1 MDERGAGRFKP
12 AMSYGLMIAAVLIGL
27 NLLAW
32 FFKLEGS
39 LWFQYLNWGI
49 LIGVLY
55 YALKSYRDQQL
66 GGFIT
71 YGRAVRSGLLFF
83 FFASWL
89 YGFYTVLYF
98 AYLDP
103 EAIDRGLDAVEELY
117 YSRGLS
123 EEQIDR
129 MMQMATRMRTPGMQ
143 VVSVIFGTTLLGLIL
158 SLLVSILVRRKG
170 DPFAEAMR
178 NIPPDTQS

>member
-1 MDERGAGRFKP
+1 MDERGPGRLKP
-12 AMSYGLMIAAVLIGL
+12 AMTYGLTIAAVLIGL
-27 NLLAW
+27 NLVAW
-32 FFKLEGS
+32 LFKLDGS
-39 LWFQYLNWGI
+39 LWFQYLNWAV
-49 LIGVLY
+49 LVGVLY
-55 YALKSYRDQQL
+55 WALKSYRDQHL

-83 FFASWL
+83 FFASLL

-117 YSRGLS
+117 YARGIS

-129 MMQMATRMRTPGMQ
+129 MMQMATRMRSPGMQ
-143 VVSVIFGTTLLGLIL
+143 VISVVFGTTMLGLIL
-158 SLLVSILVRRKG
+158 SLLISVLVRRKG

-178 NIPPDTQS
+178 NVPPDTQA